1 MGSGDSK
8 GIIPRLCDN
17 LFDMIAKQQ
26 SSELTYK
33 VEVSYMEIYNE
44 KVHDLLDPK
53 PNKQSL
59 KVREH
64 NVLGPYVDG
73 LSQLAVTSFQVR
85 SPLHDL
91 WEDNI
96 YLRVRRIRILLS
108 YISLF
113 LTIFVIFLFGMK
125 FIRLKVLA
133 FFSCVLITILPRNTF
148 FQRRWK

>member
-1 MGSGDSK
+1 MGSGDNK

-26 SSELTYK
+26 SFELSYK

-73 LSQLAVTSFQVR
+73 LSRLAVTSFQVIR
-85 SPLHDL
+85 NLPSPLACTFSNLHLQFGPSDVTL
-91 WEDNI
+91 
-96 YLRVRRIRILLS
+96 VLL
-108 YISLF
+108 L
-113 LTIFVIFLFGMK
+113 V
-125 FIRLKVLA
+125 FIV
-133 FFSCVLITILPRNTF
+133 S
-148 FQRRWK
+148 

>member
-1 MGSGDSK
+1 MGSGENK

-73 LSQLAVTSFQVR
+73 LSQLAVTSFQVNV
-85 SPLHDL
+85 LL
-91 WEDNI
+91 
-96 YLRVRRIRILLS
+96 ILFFFLFVS
-108 YISLF
+108 MIFSLF
-113 LTIFVIFLFGMK
+113 
-125 FIRLKVLA
+125 
-133 FFSCVLITILPRNTF
+133 FSFVLILHNICYLSSLTNHVVFIIVALFHRLS
-148 FQRRWK
+148 

>member
-1 MGSGDSK
+1 MGSGDNK

-53 PNKQSL
+53 QNKQSL

-73 LSQLAVTSFQVR
+73 LSQLAVTSFQVIFFH
-85 SPLHDL
+85 LL
-91 WEDNI
+91 CLLLLVDNFAEFKMHI
-96 YLRVRRIRILLS
+96 IIHS
-108 YISLF
+108 
-113 LTIFVIFLFGMK
+113 
-125 FIRLKVLA
+125 FIK
-133 FFSCVLITILPRNTF
+133 LIQPMLGYR
-148 FQRRWK
+148 